1 MTDDL
6 VIAELAQLKRR
17 VEALERIAF
26 GAPDTYVEGWGAA
39 ARIVG
44 VHAVTCRRR
53 LREGIFP
60 APCRLTTITRKTGE
74 LTKPTWRRADLVA
87 YAEGK

>member
-26 GAPDTYVEGWGAA
+26 GASDTYVEGWGAA

-53 LREGIFP
+53 LQEGVFP
-60 APCRLTTITRKTGE
+60 APCRLTTIARRTGE

-87 YAEGK
+87 YAEGR